1 MRHFMLLFGGML
13 ALQGCA
19 PNWQPSWNTSGNA
32 AIPQMDSL
40 TVRRVTSG
48 DTTEEVLRT
57 ETLDYGAMRALTT
70 PATQMTLE
78 DAMRLPPPAPPPRT
92 SSSTPPPMASVPPR
106 APSPPA
112 ATPSAMSAPPSAR
125 VEGSVIPATPGQ
137 PGGIVAGGNDRVQV
151 FNPPGTAGGGIAVR
165 EGGTTTRIGPGGRIT
180 SVPTPR

>member
-78 DAMRLPPPAPPPRT
+78 DAMRLPPPAPPPWPTLFARVGAPPVPGNIL
-92 SSSTPPPMASVPPR
+92 PPPPPLCGAMAPN
-106 APSPPA
+106 ALPPA
-112 ATPSAMSAPPSAR
+112 GLGGLPGEPGWPNPPPAPPA
-125 VEGSVIPATPGQ
+125 
-137 PGGIVAGGNDRVQV
+137 
-151 FNPPGTAGGGIAVR
+151 F
-165 EGGTTTRIGPGGRIT
+165 
-180 SVPTPR
+180 